1 MIRDDTLIPNVI
13 WFEYTNS
20 RGEAQK
26 RLRKL
31 NKNKSKW
38 NKAKTLSEVVLE
50 WPRNFFWKNVDL
62 QKSKKVWRDAKLT
75 AIGDS

>member
-1 MIRDDTLIPNVI
+1 MKVILTPWFPWIASTRIAEFLMIRDDTLIPNVI

-31 NKNKSKW
+31 NKNKSK
-38 NKAKTLSEVVLE
+38 
-50 WPRNFFWKNVDL
+50 
-62 QKSKKVWRDAKLT
+62 
-75 AIGDS
+75 